1 MRNKSRNIIITV
13 IIIVLLLIVG
23 VAFFFI
29 NYSKDDNTLSV
40 VEKKWITD
48 NINNVVDIDVFND
61 VPVYG
66 YNGSGI
72 IFDFLDY
79 FTKEYDI
86 KFNKISYY
94 DDNTEFSD
102 MSFLILNDSDSLKDK
117 DILLYED
124 NYVVLSDDSLYEDFH
139 DIDKLGVLEVDNSD
153 IKDYF
158 GDIEYVVYD
167 DIDKMITGYND
178 DEVDYLVLPNGE
190 YMDVILNNKFNIVYQ
205 INDIAKK
212 YVLRTNDEVVY
223 NVFDTVYLKYL
234 TEEFEEDYSNSYMNV
249 FFEATETSDLEKKN
263 YNAKAYKYGYVINMP
278 YENFANREFVG
289 TVSNY
294 LKEFEKKSDV
304 EIEVVK
310 YDNVD
315 DLKVALVSGEI
326 DFTLGNFDYD
336 SMNMDFFLSS
346 TLKSI
351 DYLVASKKDL
361 VIDSLRGLKDE
372 KVSVVLGNKMHEL
385 CLDNDIEAI
394 KYANTDDL
402 LRSLNDNSVVLLDK
416 ETYIYYK
423 DNKLKDYRIIYED
436 SWKDGYKFVMNS
448 SNSTFNSLFSYYVST
463 INYDIYKYQYNTD
476 ITLDK
481 DYTMQKIIIF
491 IISLILFMIA
501 TVLFINRKN
510 VTNTIL
516 SKEDKLKFL
525 DPMTSLKNRNYL
537 NKNIYNWDDN
547 VIFPQSIVVLD
558 VNNIKE
564 VNDKL
569 GREAGDEIIKKVASI
584 LINNQLE
591 NTDIIRS
598 GGDEFLIYMI
608 GYDEKKVVE
617 YVKLLLKEM
626 KKIPNSLGIEAGYSM
641 IMDEVKTVD
650 DAINEAIIM
659 MNKNKEKRNKG

>member
-124 NYVVLSDDSLYEDFH
+124 NYVVLSDDGLYEDFR

-190 YMDVILNNKFNIVYQ
+190 YMDIILNNKFNIVYQ

-351 DYLVASKKDL
+351 NYLVASKKDL

-547 VIFPQSIVVLD
+547 VIFPQSMVVLD